1 MKYEI
6 KSSLTSHSIFAR
18 IIDCTTMSREEL
30 ELTKIYIPRI
40 SREKHIPVHLKPIIR
55 DLENGSIHEG
65 RIMHPGFAQ
74 HTNFKTKFSDIHLH
88 CLYDV
93 DEDIYP
99 RFLLELFSSA
109 KILFDEEKSIHFC
122 FWGFHKQ
129 FNIPL
134 EYLDYILQTSL
145 LGDCAYSNEY
155 SLEPLNKNPEEVYP
169 YQTNIPTPD
178 EIISDITINGVT
190 KVPFKIRKDELRR
203 DFRFWNEVIESND
216 IGEET
221 NFQYPVPSAAKPVP
235 SGAKELALPVLQ

>member
-1 MKYEI
+1 M
-6 KSSLTSHSIFAR
+6 HS
-18 IIDCTTMSREEL
+18 
-30 ELTKIYIPRI
+30 
-40 SREKHIPVHLKPIIR
+40 
-55 DLENGSIHEG
+55 
-65 RIMHPGFAQ
+65 GFAQ
-74 HTNFKTKFSDIHLH
+74 YTKLKTKFSDIQLQ

-109 KILFDEEKSIHFC
+109 KILRDEERSIHFC
-122 FWGFHKQ
+122 FWSFNKQ

-134 EYLDYILQTSL
+134 EYLAHILQTPL

-155 SLEPLNKNPEEVYP
+155 SLESLNMNPEEVYP

-190 KVPFKIRKDELRR
+190 EDPLKIRKNELRR
-203 DFRFWNEVIESND
+203 DFIFWNEVIKSNG

-221 NFQYPVPSAAKPVP
+221 NSQYVLASSCHMIYCILNRRPYNFTYFLAKRITHIKNSLECPMSYGMLLTRLFKHFTLMNP
-235 SGAKELALPVLQ
+235 ELNKPKC